1 MRRGEIVSVVI
12 PGDFGKPRPA
22 LIVQADQFSD
32 IPSLAVLPLTSDLRN
47 VPAVRIDVDPD
58 PSNGLML
65 PSQIMVDKIVTV
77 GTNRIG
83 ARIGQLSGEGMT
95 AVDRALAVF
104 LGFA

>member
-1 MRRGEIVSVVI
+1 VRRGEIVAVVI
-12 PGDFGKPRPA
+12 PGEFGKPRPA
-22 LIVQADQFSD
+22 LVVQADQFSD

-58 PSNGLML
+58 PSNGLMF

-77 GTNRIG
+77 GINKIG
-83 ARIGQLSGEGMT
+83 ARIGELSGERMVL
-95 AVDRALAVF
+95 VDRALAAF

>member
-12 PGDFGKPRPA
+12 AGDFGKPRPA
-22 LIVQADQFSD
+22 LIVQANQFSD

-58 PSNGLML
+58 TSNGLML

-77 GTNRIG
+77 ETNKIG
-83 ARIGQLSGEGMT
+83 ARIGQLSGEGMA

>member
-32 IPSLAVLPLTSDLRN
+32 ILSLAVLPLTSDLRN

>member
-12 PGDFGKPRPA
+12 SGDFGKPRPA
-22 LIVQADQFSD
+22 LVVQADQFSD

-58 PSNGLML
+58 PSNGLVL
-65 PSQIMVDKIVTV
+65 RSQIMVDKIVTV
-77 GTNRIG
+77 ATNKVG
-83 ARIGQLSGEGMT
+83 VQIGQLSGEKM
-95 AVDRALAVF
+95 ALVDRALAVF